1 MIAEDVKNNKWFIKV
16 GLNSN
21 GMTDMRQ
28 TVYESFNTKLS
39 NLGMNVE
46 LIQTGLMSADSAVVL
61 VEVSLPNGGSV
72 YYGLS
77 TPDDVEHVINGHIVG
92 GKAVSEL
99 VIPADGMNNIKV
111 RQKGVRQKEVKQ
123 KEVRQKGAAY
133 SSSGKI
139 KIDVH
144 QWREAFNLL
153 GLGWFL
159 GLSILAGVLGGL
171 WLDNKLET
179 KPLYILLGL
188 FLGIIVAALGAYQM
202 LSPLFR
208 NKD

>member
-1 MIAEDVKNNKWFIKV
+1 MIAEDIKNNKWFIKV

-21 GMTDMRQ
+21 GMADMRQ
-28 TVYESFNTKLS
+28 TIYESFSSKLS

-46 LIQTGLMSADSAVVL
+46 LTQTGLMSADSSVVL
-61 VEVSLPNGGSV
+61 VEVSPPDRGSV

-77 TPDDVEHVINGHIVG
+77 TPDDVEHVINGHLVG

-99 VIPADGMNNIKV
+99 VIPADGMNNIKF
-111 RQKGVRQKEVKQ
+111 KQ
-123 KEVRQKGAAY
+123 KEAAFP
-133 SSSGKI
+133 SSVKI
-139 KIDVH
+139 KFDVH
-144 QWREAFNLL
+144 QWSEAMNLL

-159 GLSILAGVLGGL
+159 GLSILGGVLGGI
-171 WLDNKLET
+171 WLDNILET
-179 KPLYILLGL
+179 KPLCMLVGLL
-188 FLGIIVAALGAYQM
+188 LGIIVASLGAYRV